1 MKPWVDAH
9 WELPVDAPDYRF
21 VGASPV
27 CLCGGDLM
35 LAVVKFDGRKPS
47 MWFTDV
53 RCLNPQCGALL
64 TSPTPIDISE
74 DEVSSVD

>member
-1 MKPWVDAH
+1 
-9 WELPVDAPDYRF
+9 
-21 VGASPV
+21 
-27 CLCGGDLM
+27 M